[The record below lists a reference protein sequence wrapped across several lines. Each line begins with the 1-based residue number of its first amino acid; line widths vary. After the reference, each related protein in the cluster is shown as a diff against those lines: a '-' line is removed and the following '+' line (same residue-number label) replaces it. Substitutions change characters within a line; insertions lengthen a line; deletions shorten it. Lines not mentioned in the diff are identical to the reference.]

1 MRLELLDPRSDE
13 RWRELIERAP
23 EATAFHH
30 PAWLSLIADHYRYPI
45 EAPCLVEQGGR
56 LTAGLPWARVESR
69 LTGRRL
75 VALPFTDAC
84 EPLIAGASERELA
97 GAVEDARLRAELP
110 LEIRAPLEGM
120 PGSSPQRYWRHVL
133 TLDDDAD
140 VVARR
145 ARQGIRRGVAKARR
159 EGLSCAR
166 RTDPA
171 ALDTFYRLHLRTRRH
186 QGVPTQ
192 SKRFIVG
199 LARLFAS
206 GNGFVAVVTDGEG
219 AAVAAAVFLHHRDH
233 LIYKYGASQRAA
245 LARRPNNLLFAE
257 VIRWA
262 CEAGYRKLD
271 FGRTDLEQEGLRG
284 FKRGWGADEIPLH
297 YTYVGA
303 DPSAGRSLPQ
313 RLLAPAIRR
322 SPPFVGRLVG
332 AALYR
337 HFG

>member
-1 MRLELLDPRSDE
+1 MRSELLDPRSDG
-13 RWRELIERAP
+13 RWWELIERAP
-23 EATAFHH
+23 AATAFHH
-30 PAWLSLIADHYRYPI
+30 PAWLSLIADHYRYRI

-56 LTAGLPWARVESR
+56 LAAGLPWARVESR

-84 EPLIAGASERELA
+84 EPLIAGASERDLVD
-97 GAVEDARLRAELP
+97 AVEDARVRARLP

-120 PGSSPQRYWRHVL
+120 PGGSPQRYWRHVL
-133 TLDDDAD
+133 TLDHDAD
-140 VVARR
+140 NVARR
-145 ARQGIRRGVAKARR
+145 ARQGIRRGVTKARR
-159 EGLSCAR
+159 EGLSCSR

-171 ALDTFYRLHLRTRRH
+171 ALDAFYRLHVRTRRH

-192 SKRFIVG
+192 SKRFIVR
-199 LARLFAS
+199 LARLLAS
-206 GNGFVAVVTDGEG
+206 GNGFVAVVTDRDG
-219 AAVAAAVFLHHRDH
+219 ATVAAAVFLRHRDH
-233 LIYKYGASQRAA
+233 LIYKYGASHRAA
-245 LARRPNNLLFAE
+245 LPQRPNNLLFAE

-262 CEAGYRKLD
+262 CDAGYRELD
-271 FGRTDLEQEGLRG
+271 FGRTDLEQEGLRS
-284 FKRGWGADEIPLH
+284 FKRGWGAEEIPLH

-303 DPSAGRSLPQ
+303 DPPAGDSLPQ